1 MRRSVTA
8 ELELEPGEYH
18 VLVKIEAEKYDMSLP
33 VEDVLRNNVKSRRD
47 KLLRIGRA
55 YDLAHAKGQI
65 LESNEEKARR
75 EKLEAQVKAKARKEM
90 KEKLMKEKQ
99 RRKHVE
105 NKEARKAREAA
116 AKRKAKA
123 KAKEAA
129 KKEQKGAEKCQE
141 VNEKEQKGKEVS
153 NETKEKVKPETAVAK
168 DDDKTAKSDPS
179 EVPPLSDA
187 KVEDKTTGDSA
198 DGEPTAAK
206 ETEKN
211 TSPAEETKESDPPT
225 EKNNEKEDEK
235 ANENEKEKEAGS
247 VQTTPPLEADTKPV
261 PEISTS
267 AKADDDDDDD
277 DLSDIDSIVSDITVG
292 VVDEAIEEADL
303 AAKSEA
309 AATPA
314 NDDEENDFEKD
325 PWNAIAVVGL
335 RVYSKGSSASIRVI
349 RPQIG
354 KISDKDSVAKLKR
367 EKVKLDVDD
376 SAVDAATGEQ
386 KKQDIKPDVGGSE
399 QDPTATKDGNAGE
412 TGGSGSEGSI
422 IIV

>member
-1 MRRSVTA
+1 LYEEHESDHFQLDDRYFGGLEGQYRFQLSFRLHRAGESEYIVRSHGNYCMRRSVTA

-129 KKEQKGAEKCQE
+129 KKERKGAEKCQE

-168 DDDKTAKSDPS
+168 NDDKTAKSDPS
-179 EVPPLSDA
+179 EAPHLSDA
-187 KVEDKTTGDSA
+187 KVEDRTTGDSA

-206 ETEKN
+206 ETQKN

-225 EKNNEKEDEK
+225 EKNNAKERERERGRFRS
-235 ANENEKEKEAGS
+235 NY
-247 VQTTPPLEADTKPV
+247 
-261 PEISTS
+261 TS
-267 AKADDDDDDD
+267 
-277 DLSDIDSIVSDITVG
+277 SRS
-292 VVDEAIEEADL
+292 
-303 AAKSEA
+303 
-309 AATPA
+309 
-314 NDDEENDFEKD
+314 
-325 PWNAIAVVGL
+325 
-335 RVYSKGSSASIRVI
+335 
-349 RPQIG
+349 
-354 KISDKDSVAKLKR
+354 
-367 EKVKLDVDD
+367 
-376 SAVDAATGEQ
+376 
-386 KKQDIKPDVGGSE
+386 
-399 QDPTATKDGNAGE
+399 
-412 TGGSGSEGSI
+412 
-422 IIV
+422 